1 VNPGAGRRIACP
13 TGKFEARTIMD
24 LRAHYQKIRE
34 LERSFEAGHA
44 VIVSV
49 ETPEGGKAGVKTEV
63 PAHVAAK
70 MIVEGRA
77 RAASE
82 LELTEFGEQ
91 KSEAK
96 RIADQLDTSRR
107 LQVTV
112 VSENDLRALKESKRS
127 GKH

>member
-1 VNPGAGRRIACP
+1 
-13 TGKFEARTIMD
+13 MD

>member
-1 VNPGAGRRIACP
+1 
-13 TGKFEARTIMD
+13 MD

-44 VIVSV
+44 VIVSL
-49 ETPEGGKAGVKTEV
+49 ETPDGGKAGVKTEV
-63 PAHVAAK
+63 PAPVAAK

-82 LELTEFGEQ
+82 QELTEFREQ

-96 RIADQLDTSRR
+96 RLADQLDTSRR
-107 LQVTV
+107 MQVTV
-112 VSENDLRALKESKRS
+112 ISETDLRTLKESKRS
-127 GKH
+127 GKN